1 MALLI
6 FQSLYKF
13 FTCLIASVFE
23 LFVFLVEYT
32 LTDVTMILSRD
43 VLFLPNQFGSTLK
56 RIQLDLCTQLFSL
69 KIAN

>member
-13 FTCLIASVFE
+13 FTSLIASVFL

-32 LTDVTMILSRD
+32 LTDVTMILSQD
-43 VLFLPNQFGSTLK
+43 FLFLPNQFGSTLK